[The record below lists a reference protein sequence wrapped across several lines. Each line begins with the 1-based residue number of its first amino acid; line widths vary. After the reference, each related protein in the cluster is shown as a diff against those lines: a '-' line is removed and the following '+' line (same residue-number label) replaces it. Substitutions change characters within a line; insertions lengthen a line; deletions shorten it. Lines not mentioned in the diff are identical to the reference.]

1 MCDERERLIGY
12 LYEECDAEERRQVE
26 THLESCPTC
35 RAEIGGLKSVRT
47 DLLAWN
53 VPEHAP
59 VWRPMPAA
67 VAPPVVWWRQT
78 PGWALAA
85 AATVV
90 LAAGLAGGAATR
102 LMAPTAVPAQVA
114 GVTADELSAAQQQ
127 IVTMLRAE
135 LDRVRAA
142 SAESAPS
149 PSGVA
154 TLAAAEKS
162 SQVERRVTAKLEESD
177 SKTLQNLIGLHNM
190 LQGYKRDSDR
200 EVQRMR
206 REIEELRVAIDL
218 KGGGR

>member
-35 RAEIGGLKSVRT
+35 RAEIGGLQSVRT
-47 DLLAWN
+47 DLLAWT

-85 AATVV
+85 AAIVV

-102 LMAPTAVPAQVA
+102 LMTPAPGQAQIA
-114 GVTADELSAAQQQ
+114 GVTADELNAVQQQ
-127 IVTMLRAE
+127 IVSMLRAE
-135 LDRVRAA
+135 LDRVRTS
-142 SAESAPS
+142 SATGATAPQTV
-149 PSGVA
+149 PA
-154 TLAAAEKS
+154 LTAAENPRH
-162 SQVERRVTAKLEESD
+162 VERFATLEESD
-177 SKTLQNLIGLHNM
+177 RETMKVLVGLNNM
-190 LQGYKRDSDR
+190 LIQYKLESDR
-200 EVQRMR
+200 DAQRMR
-206 REIEELRVAIDL
+206 RELEDIRLSIDQ
-218 KGGGR
+218 KGGGK

>member
-35 RAEIGGLKSVRT
+35 RAEIGGLQSVRT

-53 VPEHAP
+53 VPEHSP
-59 VWRPMPAA
+59 IWRPMPAA

-85 AATVV
+85 AAAVV

-102 LMAPTAVPAQVA
+102 LMTPAPAQPQVA
-114 GVTADELSAAQQQ
+114 GVTADELNAVQQQ
-127 IVTMLRAE
+127 IVSMLRAE

-142 SAESAPS
+142 SAAETTGS
-149 PSGVA
+149 PLA
-154 TLAAAEKS
+154 AQTLAAAENPN
-162 SQVERRVTAKLEESD
+162 QVERRITAKLEESD
-177 SKTLQNLIGLHNM
+177 RATLDHLVGLNNM
-190 LQGYKRDSDR
+190 LQRYKGDSDR
-200 EVQRMR
+200 EVLRMR
-206 REIEELRVAIDL
+206 REIEELRAEIL

>member
-12 LYEECDAEERRQVE
+12 LYEECDPEERRQVE

-35 RAEIGGLKSVRT
+35 RAEIGGLQSVRT

-53 VPEHAP
+53 VPEHSP
-59 VWRPMPAA
+59 IWRPMPAA

-102 LMAPTAVPAQVA
+102 LMTPAPAQAQVA
-114 GVTADELSAAQQQ
+114 GVTADELSAVQQQ
-127 IVTMLRAE
+127 IVSMLRAE
-135 LDRVRAA
+135 LDRMPAA
-142 SAESAPS
+142 SVAAPA
-149 PSGVA
+149 PV
-154 TLAAAEKS
+154 AAAD
-162 SQVERRVTAKLEESD
+162 SQVERQIAARLDESNA
-177 SKTLQNLIGLHNM
+177 KTLEFLAGLSNA
-190 LQGYKRDSDR
+190 LQQYRGESVRDA
-200 EVQRMR
+200 QRFR
-206 REIEELRVAIDL
+206 RDIEELRVLIDQ

>member
-35 RAEIGGLKSVRT
+35 RAEIGGLQSVRT

-85 AATVV
+85 AAAVV

-102 LMAPTAVPAQVA
+102 LITPTPAQAQVT
-114 GVTADELSAAQQQ
+114 GVTADELTAVQQQ
-127 IVTMLRAE
+127 IVSMLRAE
-135 LDRVRAA
+135 LDRVRTEAA
-142 SAESAPS
+142 ATSGAPS
-149 PSGVA
+149 AQLVSDGS
-154 TLAAAEKS
+154 AAE
-162 SQVERRVTAKLEESD
+162 VERRVIDRIGQSDQRTFEQFNRIFTDFINMRQVSDQNVRKLR
-177 SKTLQNLIGLHNM
+177 Q
-190 LQGYKRDSDR
+190 
-200 EVQRMR
+200 EV
-206 REIEELRVAIDL
+206 EDL
-218 KGGGR
+218 KASLSQGGGR

>member
-35 RAEIGGLKSVRT
+35 RAEIGGLQSVRT

-67 VAPPVVWWRQT
+67 AAPPVVWWRQT

-90 LAAGLAGGAATR
+90 LAAGIAGGAATR
-102 LMAPTAVPAQVA
+102 MMTPAPAQAQVA
-114 GVTADELSAAQQQ
+114 GVTTDELTAMQQQ

-135 LDRVRAA
+135 LDRVRAEA
-142 SAESAPS
+142 SAPGQPRAELVS
-149 PSGVA
+149 SGQ
-154 TLAAAEKS
+154 AAE
-162 SQVERRVTAKLEESD
+162 VERRVLERIAQSD
-177 SKTLQNLIGLHNM
+177 QRTLDQLNGFFRDVVSWNKNSDQNIRKIK
-190 LQGYKRDSDR
+190 Q
-200 EVQRMR
+200 
-206 REIEELRVAIDL
+206 EIEDIKASLL
-218 KGGGR
+218 NPGGGR

>member
-35 RAEIGGLKSVRT
+35 RAEIGGLQSVRT

-102 LMAPTAVPAQVA
+102 LMAPPAQAQVA

-127 IVTMLRAE
+127 VVKMLRAE
-135 LDRVRAA
+135 LDRVKSETSA
-142 SAESAPS
+142 SAGRTAA
-149 PSGVA
+149 VQ
-154 TLAAAEKS
+154 LAADGS
-162 SQVERRVTAKLEESD
+162 SDAFERRVLEQIRQSD
-177 SKTLQNLIGLHNM
+177 QMTLEQLSGIFRDVVSWKNNSDQNIRKIK
-190 LQGYKRDSDR
+190 Q
-200 EVQRMR
+200 
-206 REIEELRVAIDL
+206 EIEDIKASLL
-218 KGGGR
+218 TQGGGR

>member
-35 RAEIGGLKSVRT
+35 RAEIGGLQSVRT

-102 LMAPTAVPAQVA
+102 LMAPPAQVQVA
-114 GVTADELSAAQQQ
+114 GVTAEELSAAQQQ
-127 IVTMLRAE
+127 IVKMLRAE
-135 LDRVRAA
+135 LDRVKAETSAA
-142 SAESAPS
+142 TAS
-149 PSGVA
+149 VV
-154 TLAAAEKS
+154 AAEDTD
-162 SQVERRVTAKLEESD
+162 QVERRITARLEESNA
-177 SKTLQNLIGLHNM
+177 KTLEFLAGLSNA
-190 LQGYKRDSDR
+190 LQQYKGDSVRDA
-200 EVQRMR
+200 QRFR
-206 REIEELRVAIDL
+206 RDIEALQVAIDL

>member
-12 LYEECDAEERRQVE
+12 LYDECDAEERRQVE

-35 RAEIGGLKSVRT
+35 RAEIGGLQSVRT

-102 LMAPTAVPAQVA
+102 LMTPPPAQAQAA
-114 GVTADELSAAQQQ
+114 GVTADELSAVQQQ
-127 IVTMLRAE
+127 IVSMLRAE
-135 LDRVRAA
+135 LDRVKAVSA
-142 SAESAPS
+142 SA
-149 PSGVA
+149 GA
-154 TLAAAEKS
+154 TPQTTPTLDPAENNRHVHRLA
-162 SQVERRVTAKLEESD
+162 TLEESD
-177 SKTLQNLIGLHNM
+177 KKTLEILAGLNNM
-190 LQGYKRDSDR
+190 LDKYRRDSDR
-200 EVQRMR
+200 DLQRTR
-206 REIEELRVAIDL
+206 RELEEIRVAIDL